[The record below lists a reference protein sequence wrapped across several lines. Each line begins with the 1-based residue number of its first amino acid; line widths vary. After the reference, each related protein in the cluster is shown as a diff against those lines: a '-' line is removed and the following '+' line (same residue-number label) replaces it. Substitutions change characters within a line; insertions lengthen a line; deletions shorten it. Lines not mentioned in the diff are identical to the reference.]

1 MNDVPITPQTKVA
14 ELLDA
19 YPELE
24 AVLIGMAPAFKK
36 LRNPVLRRTVAKLA
50 SLETAAGMAKLKP
63 HELVR
68 KLREVVGQSMDDGA
82 SDVVE
87 SNVQEEVP
95 DWVIHGAVVAT
106 VDADALLAQGQMP
119 LTEALTL
126 AQHLGG
132 SDLVCVRVSFKPVPM
147 VDALKKQRFRTFL
160 RSGPNGHF
168 ELLIAAPA

>member
-19 YPELE
+19 YPDLE
-24 AVLIGMAPAFKK
+24 AVLIGMAPVFEK
-36 LRNPVLRRTVAKLA
+36 LKNPVLRRTVARLA
-50 SLETAAGMAKLKP
+50 SLETAAGMANLKP

-68 KLREVVGQSMDDGA
+68 KLREVVGQPVDDVPGEEEN
-82 SDVVE
+82 DP
-87 SNVQEEVP
+87 QEAAP

-147 VDALKKQRFRTFL
+147 VDALKKQGFQTFL